1 MSFEKYVRV
10 YCPIPDRFFWGGGWG
25 VVLFVFILFVK
36 EKILKSLKMKVLANK
51 QLSRDLLYY
60 L

>member
-1 MSFEKYVRV
+1 MLGFIA
-10 YCPIPDRFFWGGGWG
+10 PFLTGFFWGGWG

>member
-10 YCPIPDRFFWGGGWG
+10 YCPIPDRFFLGGLG
-25 VVLFVFILFVK
+25 VVMFVFILFVIK
-36 EKILKSLKMKVLANK
+36 KILKFLKMKVLANK